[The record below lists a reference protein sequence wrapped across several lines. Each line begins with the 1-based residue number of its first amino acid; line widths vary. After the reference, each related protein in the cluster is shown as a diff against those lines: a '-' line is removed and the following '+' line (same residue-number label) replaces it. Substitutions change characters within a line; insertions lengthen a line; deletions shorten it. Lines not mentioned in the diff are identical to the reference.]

1 MSIDYSMKTNSNA
14 IVSLLF
20 VVAQL
25 IESLTFVL
33 WCLWVSSVKPTGYDQ
48 NRMCTLCSK

>member
-1 MSIDYSMKTNSNA
+1 MTLESVSIDYFMKTNSNA

-33 WCLWVSSVKPTGYDQ
+33 LWCPWVSSVK
-48 NRMCTLCSK
+48 RMCTIW